1 MTTFVCPIHGEY
13 TDSGYPV
20 FVESIWCPDCA
31 NAKREKQA
39 ALQTG
44 YECRYRAWHHW
55 RTASGI
61 PQRGRNRTIENWM
74 PKGGTQGVAKR
85 IIVRFIDDMAGQV
98 ANGTGLTLSGP
109 PGTGKTHLTYGL
121 IAAVT
126 SVGVL
131 GRYVVWPDVLARYK
145 ATFGNRSSEDA
156 GLIDSI
162 RCCQFL
168 AIDEIGVRA
177 GSEFDHSLLFELIDY
192 RYRNQL
198 STVVATNLTSDLLN
212 GIGER
217 TADRLRETNATVAI
231 PGESQR
237 IAAAT
242 DDVLRTAEDA
252 IQKPELP
259 TEVVPCS
266 INGQMQEVL
275 IRLKEPWA

>member
-1 MTTFVCPIHGEY
+1 MTTFVCPHHGEY
-13 TDSGYPV
+13 SDSGYPV
-20 FVESIWCPDCA
+20 FVEKIWCHGCSD
-31 NAKREKQA
+31 AKSEKQS
-39 ALQTG
+39 ALQAS
-44 YECRYRAWHHW
+44 YDRKYRAWNHW

-61 PQRGRNRTIENWM
+61 PQRGRNRTVENWM

-85 IIVRFIDDMAGQV
+85 IITRFIDDMAGQLT
-98 ANGTGLTLSGP
+98 NGTGLTLSGP

-121 IAAVT
+121 IAAST
-126 SVGVL
+126 RMGFF
-131 GRYVVWPDVLARYK
+131 GRYVVWPDLLARYK

-177 GSEFDHSLLFELIDY
+177 GSEFDHSLLFELIEH

-198 STVVATNLTSDLLN
+198 STVVVTNLTPDLLN

-237 IAAAT
+237 VAAAT

-252 IQKPELP
+252 IHKPEPP
-259 TEVVPCS
+259 TEVLACS
-266 INGQMQEVL
+266 INGHMQEVV
-275 IRLKEPWA
+275 IALKEPWG